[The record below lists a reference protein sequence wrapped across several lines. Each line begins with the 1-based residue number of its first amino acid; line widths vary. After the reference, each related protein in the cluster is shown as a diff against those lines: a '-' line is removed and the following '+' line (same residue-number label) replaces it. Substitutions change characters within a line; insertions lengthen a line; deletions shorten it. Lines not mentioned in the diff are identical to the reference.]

1 MSQNEYFLLICYVFG
16 NFATDREILLT
27 LRGFSAF
34 TMIMQE
40 SQNERENAHTKKILK
55 IRHCEFEKKLYKTIT
70 LANFSPLEA
79 EDEL

>member
-40 SQNERENAHTKKILK
+40 SQNERENAHTKK
-55 IRHCEFEKKLYKTIT
+55 Y
-70 LANFSPLEA
+70 
-79 EDEL
+79 

>member
-1 MSQNEYFLLICYVFG
+1 MTGPKQWDEWTHLETMSQNEYFLLIYYVFG

-40 SQNERENAHTKKILK
+40 SQNKRENAHTKK
-55 IRHCEFEKKLYKTIT
+55 Y
-70 LANFSPLEA
+70 
-79 EDEL
+79 

>member
-1 MSQNEYFLLICYVFG
+1 MSIPCSFVVFG

-40 SQNERENAHTKKILK
+40 SQNERENAHTHTKILK
-55 IRHCEFEKKLYKTIT
+55 IRHCEFEKKT
-70 LANFSPLEA
+70 L
-79 EDEL
+79 